1 MCARL
6 THSSRAFRT
15 GKCPILI
22 ATAVTARGLDI
33 RNVMHVVNYDLPSV
47 DHGGIDEYVHRIGMS
62 GRLLPVTLHS
72 HCIGRTARIGNEGL
86 ATSFYNDKDE
96 ALAEDLVKVLIE
108 SNQVVPDFLAD
119 KKPEEG
125 EELTFDDD
133 SEEEGEG
140 NAANGSDGPDGA
152 AEVWGAG
159 GDDAPVATAVGS
171 EAAAATD
178 TPDEVWNVTGATSAW

>member
-1 MCARL
+1 MHCEFVPTFIFAYL

-22 ATAVTARGLDI
+22 ATAVSARGLDI
-33 RNVMHVVNYDLPSV
+33 RNVMHVINYDLPSV

-62 GRLLPVTLHS
+62 TNILLKFHCSP
-72 HCIGRTARIGNEGL
+72 CIGRTARIGNEGL

-96 ALAEDLVKVLIE
+96 ALAEDLVKVLLE
-108 SNQVVPDFLAD
+108 SRQDVPDFLAD

-133 SEEEGEG
+133 SEEEGDG
-140 NAANGSDGPDGA
+140 DAADGADGA
-152 AEVWGAG
+152 AEAWGAG
-159 GDDAPVATAVGS
+159 DDDAATAP
-171 EAAAATD
+171 AAAAE
-178 TPDEVWNVTGATSAW
+178 TPNEDWNVNTAATAW